1 MIYFSLLIVFGTL
14 ASIVFN
20 VETDAPN
27 LGLGAGLII
36 QGGTPWILLS
46 LLGVGV
52 ALGVASLYRGRKW
65 PQLGVL
71 LVELPG
77 VAFISWYVFVGGA
90 YPAHALN
97 IEVGSPF
104 PAYALQDQDET
115 LHQVAA
121 LEKRAP
127 ALYIFYRGHW

>member
-1 MIYFSLLIVFGTL
+1 MIFISIFIVFGTL

-20 VETDAPN
+20 IETDSPD

-46 LLGVGV
+46 LLWGGV

-65 PQLGVL
+65 PKLGVL

-77 VAFISWYVFVGGA
+77 VAFISWYVFVGSA
-90 YPAHALN
+90 FPAHALN

-115 LHQVAA
+115 LHELAA
-121 LEKRAP
+121 LEKRPP